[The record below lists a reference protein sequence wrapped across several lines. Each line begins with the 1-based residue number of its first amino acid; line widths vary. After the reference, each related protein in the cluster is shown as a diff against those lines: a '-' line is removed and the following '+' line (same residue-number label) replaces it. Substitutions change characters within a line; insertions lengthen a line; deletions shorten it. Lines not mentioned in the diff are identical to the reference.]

1 MDGKKEQKRVHGY
14 RSEGQKYKS
23 LLVMQ
28 YILKHA
34 DDEHA
39 VTVGQI
45 MDHLA
50 KYGIEAER
58 RSIYKDIEEIN
69 KAILIAEGAAIDV
82 FEAEELCEDEEEL
95 SIVYDKHRK
104 GFYVRQRHY
113 DASDIRMMAECVYAA
128 RFLDEKTALR
138 LVDVACEQV
147 SIHDA
152 EKIKHNAFL
161 TDRVKTDCTTVY
173 RNVSLINDAMSTKLD
188 GEAHIPEKIK
198 FKYLKCTIQDMKNRV
213 ERRHGDEYI
222 VSPYEL
228 LINDGNYYLLGFDD
242 KSKKIRTFRVDRMK
256 NLKFTHIPRDGEEE
270 FKKINMSAY
279 AKEHFGMFSGN
290 TEHVTLR
297 FIEPLLDTIVD
308 RFGTTGV
315 VYGKDDDRHLTAT
328 VSVAVSDQFFGWVC
342 GFGKRVTITAP
353 ESVKEKFKAHLKKIQ
368 EKYEMET
375 ADT

>member
-1 MDGKKEQKRVHGY
+1 MADEKKIGKGNENSGRKYDQKMKPFLVYHYLMRHSDENNVVKTDDVLDFL
-14 RSEGQKYKS
+14 RSCEIS
-23 LLVMQ
+23 
-28 YILKHA
+28 
-34 DDEHA
+34 
-39 VTVGQI
+39 
-45 MDHLA
+45 
-50 KYGIEAER
+50 AER
-58 RSIYKDIEEIN
+58 RSIYTDIAEIN
-69 KAILIAEGAAIDV
+69 KTLLVAEGVAIDME
-82 FEAEELCEDEEEL
+82 EAAELCEDEEERT
-95 SIVYDKHRK
+95 IIYDKHRK

-147 SIHDA
+147 SVHNA

-188 GEAHIPEKIK
+188 GEAHTPEKIK

-242 KSKKIRTFRVDRMK
+242 KAKKMRTFRVDRMK

-270 FKKINMSAY
+270 FKKINMAAY

-368 EKYEMET
+368 EKYE
-375 ADT
+375 